1 MPDVNVFAILVAAI
15 VVLVLGST
23 YYVVFATKWAQL
35 SDAGARESRPKPWKL
50 AVELVRGLILA
61 AVVAGLAS
69 QGKISDA
76 GGGLLLGT
84 ALWIGFPFVLW
95 TGAMMWENT
104 PWRLAALH
112 AGDWLVKLLV
122 VAVIVSVWQ

>member
-1 MPDVNVFAILVAAI
+1 MPNINVLAILVAAI

-23 YYVVFATKWAQL
+23 YYVVFATQWAQL
-35 SDAGARESRPKPWKL
+35 SDAGARESKPEPWKL
-50 AVELVRGLILA
+50 AVELLRGVVLA

-76 GGGLLLGT
+76 GGGLLLGA

-95 TGAMMWENT
+95 TSAMMWKNT